1 MKNFRIG
8 GVPEHFNLP
17 WYLTLRNKDYHKEDI
32 NLRWTDYHGGTGQMC
47 KALRDK
53 EIDMAVILTE
63 GIVRDII
70 KGNPCKIVQ
79 VFVKSPLQWGIHVA
93 KNSGYH
99 EISDLKGT
107 SAAISRYGS
116 GSHLMAYV
124 NAENQLWN
132 IEEDLSFEV
141 INNLDGALEKLPL
154 GVGDYFMWEK
164 FTTKPYVDDGPL
176 RLVGECPTPWPC
188 FVIAVRNEVLE
199 NDPEAV
205 QSILNIINANT
216 NTFKQIPAI
225 DEMISKRYEQKLEDV
240 QQWLSLTEWS
250 QENLTE
256 KEVEK
261 VQNKL
266 LQLDLIKQKVATEEL
281 LYSYE

>member
-17 WYLTLRNKDYHKEDI
+17 WYLTLRNKEYHQEDI

-70 KGNPCKIVQ
+70 KGNACKIVQ
-79 VFVKSPLQWGIHVA
+79 VFVKSPLLWGIHVA
-93 KNSGYH
+93 KESNYQK
-99 EISDLKGT
+99 ISDLKGT
-107 SAAISRYGS
+107 AAAISRYGS

-124 NAENQLWN
+124 NAENQLWD
-132 IEEDLSFEV
+132 IEKDLNFEV
-141 INNLDGALEKLPL
+141 INNLDGALEKLPM
-154 GVGDYFMWEK
+154 GIGDYFMWEK
-164 FTTKPYVDDGPL
+164 FTTKPYVDHGPF

-199 NDPEAV
+199 DDPQAV
-205 QSILNIINANT
+205 QSILSIINANT
-216 NTFKQIPAI
+216 RSFKEIPEI
-225 DEMISKRYEQKLEDV
+225 DHMISKRYEQKLEDV

-250 QENLTE
+250 QENLSE
-256 KEVEK
+256 KEIDK

-266 LQLDLIKQKVATEEL
+266 FQLDLIEDKVAIQDL